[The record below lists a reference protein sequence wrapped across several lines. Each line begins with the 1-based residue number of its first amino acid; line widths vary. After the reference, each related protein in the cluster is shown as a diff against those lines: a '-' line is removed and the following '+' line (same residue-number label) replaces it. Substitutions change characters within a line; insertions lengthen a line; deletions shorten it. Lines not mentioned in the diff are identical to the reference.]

1 MAPGLVSSRQQA
13 RVPEC
18 GKPRTAR
25 VWLLKIEHLKNVLL
39 CFEQRQQQNTTI
51 VRITKGLYASDMTND
66 DESLLDSQG
75 VGC

>member
-18 GKPRTAR
+18 GKPHIPR

-39 CFEQRQQQNTTI
+39 CFEQRQRQNTTI
-51 VRITKGLYASDMTND
+51 VRITKGLYAYDITSDD
-66 DESLLDSQG
+66 QSLLDAQG

>member
-1 MAPGLVSSRQQA
+1 MALGLVSSRQQA

-18 GKPRTAR
+18 VKPHTPR

-39 CFEQRQQQNTTI
+39 CFEQRQRRNTTI
-51 VRITKGLYASDMTND
+51 VRITKGLYASDITND
-66 DESLLDSQG
+66 DESLLDETG